1 MNNTDLF
8 QLALGL
14 TPPWYVSETRFN
26 AEVQE
31 LHITID
37 FLPGS
42 EFACT
47 ACAEAGC
54 KVHDSKERVW
64 RHLNFF
70 QHKTFIH
77 ARVPRTKCPRCG
89 KVHQVSV
96 PWSRPGSGFT
106 LLFEAYVMT
115 LVREMPVRSAARIVH
130 EHDSLLWRILH
141 HYVHKARR
149 REDLSTVEK
158 ISVDETARAKGHKY
172 VSLIMDAVSRRVIF
186 ATEGKGADVLPK
198 FIEDLQSH
206 GGCSENITD
215 VCMDMSPAFISGV
228 EKHLPESAITFD
240 KFHVIKL
247 LNEAVD
253 QVRREEQKTMPELK
267 GNRYI
272 WLKNKKNLTM
282 KQKAVMDDVLSQ
294 RHSKTARAY
303 QLRLTFQEM
312 YEKDPMDAPMFLKKW
327 YFWATHSR
335 LEPIKTVA
343 YTMKRHYTGILRWF
357 VSNITNGLHE
367 GINSLIQAA
376 KRKARGYRSVRNFIA
391 IIYLV
396 AGGLDISVAPAR
408 S

>member
-14 TPPWYVSETRFN
+14 TPPWLVSETRFN
-26 AEVQE
+26 AEAQE

-37 FLPGS
+37 FVPGS
-42 EFACT
+42 SFACP

-54 KVHDSKERVW
+54 KVHDTKERSW

-77 ARVPRTKCPRCG
+77 APLPRTKCNRCG
-89 KVHQVSV
+89 AVRQMTA

-115 LVREMPVRSAARIVH
+115 LMKEMPVKSVARIVG

-141 HYVHKARR
+141 HYVHTTRR
-149 REDLSTVEK
+149 KEDLSAVEK
-158 ISVDETARAKGHKY
+158 RSIDETARTKGHKY
-172 VSLIMDAVSRRVIF
+172 VSSVMDAETRRVIF

-198 FIEDLQSH
+198 FKEDFQSH
-206 GGCSENITD
+206 RGCAENITD
-215 VCMDMSPAFISGV
+215 VCMNMSPAFISGV
-228 EKHLPESAITFD
+228 EKNLPEVAITVD

-247 LNEAVD
+247 INEAVD

-267 GNRYI
+267 GTRYT
-272 WLKNKKNLTM
+272 WFKNKRHLTM
-282 KQKAVMDDVLSQ
+282 KQKAIMEDVLAQ
-294 RHSKTARAY
+294 RNAKTGKAY

-312 YEKDPMDAPMFLKKW
+312 YEKDPMDAPMFFKKW

-335 LEPIKTVA
+335 LAPMKEVA
-343 YTMKRHYTGILRWF
+343 QTMKRHEKGILRWF
-357 VSNITNGLHE
+357 VSNVTNGLQE
-367 GINSLIQAA
+367 GINSVIQAA
-376 KRKARGYRSVRNFIA
+376 KRKARGYRSVRNFISM
-391 IIYLV
+391 V
-396 AGGLDISVAPAR
+396 AGGLDIRKAPER
-408 S
+408 I